1 MSQLPRLVPATFQ
14 LLYFYGLDRGP
25 QLYRCRLV
33 QAARRR
39 YVLNSLASGRRLAL
53 RIVLLQL
60 AVALLAG
67 LVFLAL
73 GRREAVSA
81 AAGAAMVA
89 LGTALMSARFFG
101 SVGGA
106 GLALGRLLTGMFLKW
121 IVIVGGLV
129 VILFQF
135 KLPPLAAIT
144 GLAAAY
150 AVYLLA
156 FRFKG

>member
-1 MSQLPRLVPATFQ
+1 M
-14 LLYFYGLDRGP
+14 
-25 QLYRCRLV
+25 
-33 QAARRR
+33 
-39 YVLNSLASGRRLAL
+39 LNSLASGRRIAL

-60 AVALLAG
+60 LVALLVG

-73 GRREAVSA
+73 GPREAASA
-81 AAGAAMVA
+81 AAGATMVA
-89 LGTALMSARFFG
+89 LGTALMSVRFFSG
-101 SVGGA
+101 MNGA
-106 GLALGRLLTGMFLKW
+106 GMALSRLLTGMLLKW

-135 KLPPLAAIT
+135 KLPPPAAIA
-144 GLAAAY
+144 GLVAAS

>member
-1 MSQLPRLVPATFQ
+1 M
-14 LLYFYGLDRGP
+14 
-25 QLYRCRLV
+25 

-39 YVLNSLASGRRLAL
+39 HLLNNLASGRRLAL
-53 RIVLLQL
+53 RIVSLQF
-60 AVALLAG
+60 AVAVLAG
-67 LVFLAL
+67 LAFLAL

-81 AAGAAMVA
+81 AAGAVLVA
-89 LGTALMSARFFG
+89 LGTAAMSARMF
-101 SVGGA
+101 SNISGA

-129 VILFQF
+129 MILFQF
-135 KLPPLAAIT
+135 KLPPLAAVT
-144 GLAAAY
+144 GLVAAY